1 MFQGNLIESEF
12 VGILVDD
19 GIIFPEISSER
30 LDDWQWHRLR
40 DVDIEMLVNLTNTRT
55 YKPRA
60 TARFTDPM
68 HIKPYKLPEEAHYT
82 QPYVLATGVEFGD
95 LSIIEQ
101 RSILHTEE
109 HFESVTEDSASQ
121 DDRYSTTATS
131 LSGSPGGGDGDPSAE
146 TGVGAT
152 AGSTRCLWESQIADR
167 ERRKHFRSKL
177 RQRGTRRG
185 RWEVSAAQVQLGI
198 QSSAARVSAS
208 LSTKKRSENSYR
220 NDLFTRQQIFRDLES
235 QCCVV
240 LSLHTGLMSRVPL
253 RHVIAYMLEKR
264 YVTAT
269 DIDQPLLERLISLL
283 KSDMPYLEWEHT
295 ARREGGPDILGKLN
309 ALMKLAADEL
319 YWTGVVGKALH
330 VLWPGDPG
338 DMLWLET
345 RDTRWIKALTDTDRN
360 TTLACVVSDC
370 RDTPDCRCL
379 MRNSTRAERAAI
391 RWQVPNV
398 LRLATQVYTL
408 RVSSHEPTST
418 PGGLWRDKTYWI
430 SSSKLNLLGRVIG
443 SVVDPE
449 TQRVIYYICVRNS
462 SLPGWI
468 KKYFSKYESIFE
480 AADGDGV
487 DYCVIGSGKAYE
499 E

>member
-1 MFQGNLIESEF
+1 M
-12 VGILVDD
+12 GILVDD
-19 GIIFPEISSER
+19 GIILPEISSER
-30 LDDWQWHRLR
+30 LDEWQWHRLR
-40 DVDIEMLVNLTNTRT
+40 DIDIEMLVNLANTKT

-68 HIKPYKLPEEAHYT
+68 HIGPYKLPNEAHFT
-82 QPYVLATGVEFGD
+82 QPYLLAPEVELGD
-95 LSIIEQ
+95 PSTMIEQ
-101 RSILHTEE
+101 ISLLQMQE
-109 HFESVTEDSASQ
+109 HVDSTTEDSTSQ
-121 DDRYSTTATS
+121 DDQYSTTATS
-131 LSGSPGGGDGDPSAE
+131 VSGSPGGDDGDPSPGA
-146 TGVGAT
+146 GVGAT
-152 AGSTRCLWESQIADR
+152 AGSTRCLWESQRADK
-167 ERRKHFRSKL
+167 ERRKHFRSML

-198 QSSAARVSAS
+198 QSSAATVSAS

-253 RHVIAYMLEKR
+253 RHIIAYMLEKR

-283 KSDMPYLEWEHT
+283 KSDMPYLKWEHT
-295 ARREGGPDILGKLN
+295 VRGEGGPDILVKLN
-309 ALMKLAADEL
+309 RLMKLAIDEL
-319 YWTGVVGKALH
+319 YWTGMVGKVLH

-338 DMLWLET
+338 DMLWLDARESK
-345 RDTRWIKALTDTDRN
+345 WIKALTDTDRN

-379 MRNSTRAERAAI
+379 MRHSTTAERAAI
-391 RWQVPNV
+391 RWQVPSV

-408 RVSSHEPTST
+408 RISSRGPTST
-418 PGGLWRDKTYWI
+418 PGGLGRDRTYWI
-430 SSSKLNLLGRVIG
+430 SSSKLNLLGRVLG
-443 SVVDPE
+443 CVLDPE
-449 TQRVIYYICVRNS
+449 TQKAVFYISVRSS

-468 KKYFSKYESIFE
+468 KKYFSRYESIFE
-480 AADGDGV
+480 AADGDGT
-487 DYCVIGSGKAYE
+487 DYCVIGSGSAYE